1 MICIQRVAE
10 IAMNQGA
17 WKVRSADSRRP
28 ENDSLLYATG
38 VEARSVEQRQDG
50 ADGRG
55 NPGMLKELA
64 VLPKTK

>member
-1 MICIQRVAE
+1 
-10 IAMNQGA
+10 MNRGA

-50 ADGRG
+50 ADGLRDPDM
-55 NPGMLKELA
+55 PGEQEALL
-64 VLPKTK
+64 KTKWNHDASLAAW